1 MHARG
6 GVFGL
11 LMGSFIFVEFPQQFI
26 GRNIKYYTQ
35 SFINDNCNNI
45 TNVFKIGR
53 ELDHSP
59 HGQLPSKT
67 GTSRERP
74 HFPTVVFFLF
84 QSVPCTSVPPPG
96 CTVLCTLGEFPLVS
110 QVLLIKLSVI
120 KNS

>member
-74 HFPTVVFFLF
+74 HFPTVVFFF
-84 QSVPCTSVPPPG
+84 VPICSMHISSSSRLH
-96 CTVLCTLGEFPLVS
+96 CPLYFGGV
-110 QVLLIKLSVI
+110 
-120 KNS
+120 